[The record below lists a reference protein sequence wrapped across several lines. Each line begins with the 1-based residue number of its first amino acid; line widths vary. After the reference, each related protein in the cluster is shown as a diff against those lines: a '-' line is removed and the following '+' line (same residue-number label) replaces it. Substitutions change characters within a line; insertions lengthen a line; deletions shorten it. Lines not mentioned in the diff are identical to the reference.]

1 MRNAEIIAIGS
12 EMLGAEKVDTNSLYL
27 TAQLNNL
34 GVEVIRKCVVG
45 DQREIL
51 TETIQMA
58 ASRSDLVILTGGLG
72 PTEDDLTRD
81 AAADALGRP
90 LVFRQ
95 ELCDAIEHRYRTV
108 LKRPMPEI
116 NRRQAFLVEGAE
128 ALPNPRG
135 SAPGQW
141 IVFAPG
147 KIMLLLPGP
156 PSELKPMF
164 ANECLPRLEKLLP
177 KQVIRTRFWRVAG
190 MPESELDQL
199 IAPIYTRYQNPV
211 TTILAAVSDIQI
223 HLRARCE
230 TEEEAERLL
239 DEVTSQ
245 IEPLLGDRLYSK
257 NGDPLEAVIGQFLKT
272 RGQTL
277 AVAESCTGG
286 MVASR
291 ITGIPGSSA
300 YFVGGFLTYTDAMK
314 TSLLGVP
321 EDLLAAH
328 TAVSEPVALAM
339 AQGARER
346 TGATYALAVTGIA
359 GPDGGTETTPV
370 GTVFVAC
377 AGPEDNQVRRLNLFG
392 DRARIRA
399 FAAQAAL
406 DFFRRRLHN

>member
-1 MRNAEIIAIGS
+1 
-12 EMLGAEKVDTNSLYL
+12 
-27 TAQLNNL
+27 
-34 GVEVIRKCVVG
+34 
-45 DQREIL
+45 
-51 TETIQMA
+51 
-58 ASRSDLVILTGGLG
+58 
-72 PTEDDLTRD
+72 
-81 AAADALGRP
+81 
-90 LVFRQ
+90 
-95 ELCDAIEHRYRTV
+95 
-108 LKRPMPEI
+108 MPEI